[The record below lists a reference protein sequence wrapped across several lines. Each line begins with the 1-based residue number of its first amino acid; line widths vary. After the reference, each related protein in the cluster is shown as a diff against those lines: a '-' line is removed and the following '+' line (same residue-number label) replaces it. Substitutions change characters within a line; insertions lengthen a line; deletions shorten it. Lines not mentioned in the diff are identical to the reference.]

1 MCNWEIMLMNAA
13 CWAADSKA
21 APIRQD
27 AHTHTHKMRERKE
40 WARERKEKK
49 RKDSWKR
56 SNRLRS

>member
-27 AHTHTHKMRERKE
+27 AHTHTQNERTKRMSEREK
-40 WARERKEKK
+40 RKEKIVE
-49 RKDSWKR
+49 KDQTD
-56 SNRLRS
+56 